1 MSARDVSEGTD
12 GSRPWGVQLAES
24 LEASGRA
31 GAVVSAAFLAVPR
44 HLFLPQVEVGEAY
57 RDTAITVKS
66 DAEGL
71 PVSASTQPAMMAIM
85 LEQLGLAA
93 GQRVLEVGAGT
104 GYNAAVM
111 ARLVGDSGSV
121 VTIDVEPDLVVQARV
136 NLAAAECHGVTVI
149 CGDGADGA
157 PDFAPFDRIIVT
169 AGAWD
174 LAPQWLEQLG
184 DGGRIVLPLSV
195 RGIQL
200 SVAFSRAETGTW
212 VSGSARRCQ
221 FIRMTGGSAGPE
233 SVVPLGPQPGLH
245 ALVADGPA
253 PEAGPLYEAL
263 SGLVTEESA
272 DLRVDGIAELADL
285 DLWLALTEPGLTRVN
300 LMGRHEG
307 RASTAQQRI
316 ASLMPLGGYT
326 RVGSSGELEVA
337 ALAVPTGPA
346 EHASLAMAFNGYG
359 AGSGAL
365 AGYLAERA
373 AVWNALGRP
382 GAASLKLSA
391 YRTGTVP
398 QAPEGAMIIRRP
410 NVALVAEWSA
420 N

>member
-1 MSARDVSEGTD
+1 MGARDVSEGTD

-44 HLFLPQVEVGEAY
+44 HLFLPQVDVGEAY
-57 RDTAITVKS
+57 RDTAIVVKS

-263 SGLVTEESA
+263 SGPVTEESA

-300 LMGRHEG
+300 LMGRHER

-337 ALAVPTGPA
+337 ALAVPPGPA
-346 EHASLAMAFNGYG
+346 EHASLAMAFNGCG

-365 AGYLAERA
+365 ARYLAERA

-391 YRTGTVP
+391 YPTGTVP

-410 NVALVAEWSA
+410 NVALVARWSA